1 VSDGT
6 VLAGSI
12 KTHGHLRT
20 GSGVRIIGTLSA
32 RKNLEIGAGSAVLGP
47 LIGFEDIVLGPNCRI
62 GRPDAPTTLVCNR
75 LFVAPGCIVHGVITA
90 HEFARVDA

>member
-1 VSDGT
+1 
-6 VLAGSI
+6 
-12 KTHGHLRT
+12 
-20 GSGVRIIGTLSA
+20 VRIIGTLSA